1 MHAGGEFAWLNP
13 VGFICRVLEEADLHI
28 ERLGSCN
35 VQPSDPVGQGLC
47 LVGMLE
53 CAAEAVARLSLQRR
67 PPRRLY
73 PVPEAHAYGGAQAR
87 VGGVTR
93 GGVRRPRPEAA
104 LPVVATL

>member
-1 MHAGGEFAWLNP
+1 MYAGEFAWLKP
-13 VGFICRVLEEADLHI
+13 VGFVCRVLEEADLHI
-28 ERLGSCN
+28 ERLGSRN

-47 LVGMLE
+47 LVRMLE

-73 PVPEAHAYGGAQAR
+73 PVPEAHAYGAQAR
-87 VGGVTR
+87 VGVTR
-93 GGVRRPRPEAA
+93 GVRRPRPEAA